1 MGLTICANG
10 KHFVECEH
18 LSEAK
23 ETNFGQEFRRDGKR
37 LQRRCGAGRE
47 EHWHSGGNGMKLP
60 ALAVLATCLSLP
72 AYAEKVT
79 IGCPLV
85 TQYSE
90 NEVNYL
96 IGEARSAVGEQE
108 AGRIYAHYLDLR
120 SACRVNDGA
129 VRTVTVSPTLRD
141 WLAQN
146 GVDIRRFARRL

>member
-1 MGLTICANG
+1 
-10 KHFVECEH
+10 
-18 LSEAK
+18 
-23 ETNFGQEFRRDGKR
+23 
-37 LQRRCGAGRE
+37 
-47 EHWHSGGNGMKLP
+47 MKLP
-60 ALAVLATCLSLP
+60 ALAALATCLSLP

-85 TQYSE
+85 AQYSD
-90 NEVNYL
+90 NDINYL
-96 IGEARSAVGEQE
+96 IGEVRSVVGDQE

-120 SACRVNDGA
+120 NACRVNGDA